1 MDRPQRGKRTEKG
14 VSPFSFSLSMH
25 YQVIH
30 HTPGRLRVRS
40 GRCAFNHDQAY
51 GIECRLLKQK
61 GVYSVKATP
70 CNGGV
75 FILYE
80 GTSPQAIFRTLD
92 RLRPETLR
100 SHEPEERAEARKL
113 ARSFFLRIAGK
124 ASSFLFC
131 KVFLPPPLRMAK
143 VFWNYSSYLRRGMAG
158 LGSGR
163 LNVAVLDAV
172 SIGVSIG
179 TKAYGT
185 ANSIMFLL
193 SISDLLENYT
203 RKKTR
208 AALAASLSINIDRV
222 WRVEEGGMRQV
233 PMEQIR
239 PGEKIRVDAGNVIP
253 VDGTVLSGEA
263 EVNQAAMTG
272 ESEAASKREGSV
284 VFAGTTL
291 ETGSLVIR
299 VDAAGDQSRIN
310 NIIALIDHSEELKA
324 RIQSRAEKLADSIV
338 PYTLLTAGA
347 LFLFTRNISKAL
359 SVLMVDYSCAIKLAT
374 PISVISAMKE
384 AAARKIMI
392 KGGKFMEL
400 FAKTDTIVFDKTGTL
415 TSACPQVTQII
426 PLSDC
431 SREYILKT
439 AACLEEH
446 FPHSVARAVVRKAL
460 EEGLHHE
467 EEHAEVEYIVAHGI
481 SSRLHG
487 KKVLV
492 GSYHFLFED
501 ERIPLTEEQRQ
512 TIRNHAR
519 GKSNIFL
526 AIGRRAIGM
535 IGVSD
540 PPRPEAAETIA
551 RLKRQGISSIIML
564 TGDSESAARAISRQL
579 GITEYRSQ
587 VLPEDKARFIQQL
600 KKSGKTVCM
609 VGDGINDSPALSCA
623 DVSVSMKDS
632 SDIAREV
639 ADISLLS
646 SSLAELVVLR
656 ELSCAVLEKI
666 ERNYR
671 FIIGFNSSLILLGM
685 FGLITPD
692 LSAFLHNASTV
703 YVSARSTRRC
713 LPPVRVPK

>member
-1 MDRPQRGKRTEKG
+1 
-14 VSPFSFSLSMH
+14 MH

-30 HTPGRLRVRS
+30 HTPGRLRVRC
-40 GRCAFNHDQAY
+40 GRGMFNHDQAC
-51 GIECRLLKQK
+51 GIECRLLKLK
-61 GVYSVKATP
+61 GVSSVKATP

-80 GTSPQAIFRTLD
+80 GANPQTIFRALD

-113 ARSFFLRIAGK
+113 GQSFSLKIAGK
-124 ASSFLFC
+124 VSSFLLC
-131 KVFLPPPLRMAK
+131 KLFLPPPLRMAK
-143 VFWNYSSYLRRGMAG
+143 AFWNYGSYFRRGMAG

-179 TKAYGT
+179 TRAYGT

-208 AALAASLSINIDRV
+208 AALAASLSINVDQV
-222 WRVEEGGMRQV
+222 WRVEKDGMCQV

-239 PGEKIRVDAGNVIP
+239 PGDRIRVDAGNVIP
-253 VDGTVLSGEA
+253 VDGAVLSGEA

-272 ESEAASKREGSV
+272 ESEAAAKQEGSV

-299 VDAAGDQSRIN
+299 VDAMGDQSRIN

-338 PYTLLTAGA
+338 PLTLLTAGA

-359 SVLMVDYSCAIKLAT
+359 SCAIKLAT

-384 AAARKIMI
+384 ASARKIMI

-400 FAKTDTIVFDKTGTL
+400 FARADTIVFDKTGTL
-415 TSACPQVTQII
+415 TSACPQVTQIV

-501 ERIPLTEEQRQ
+501 EGIPLTEEQRQ
-512 TIRNHAR
+512 TIRSHAR

-540 PPRPEAAETIA
+540 PPRPEARETIA

-600 KKSGKTVCM
+600 KQSGRTVCM

-646 SSLAELVVLR
+646 SSLSELAVLR

-671 FIIGFNSSLILLGM
+671 FIVGFNTSLILLGM
-685 FGLITPD
+685 FGLITPA

-713 LPPVRVPK
+713 LPPVGTPQ

>member
-1 MDRPQRGKRTEKG
+1 
-14 VSPFSFSLSMH
+14 MH
-25 YQVIH
+25 YQVIR
-30 HTPGRLRVRS
+30 HTPGRLRVRC
-40 GRCAFNHDQAY
+40 GRGMFNHDQAC
-51 GIECRLLKQK
+51 GIECRLLKLK
-61 GVYSVKATP
+61 GVSSVKATP

-80 GTSPQAIFRTLD
+80 GANPQTIFRALD

-113 ARSFFLRIAGK
+113 GQSFSLKIAGK
-124 ASSFLFC
+124 VSSFLLC
-131 KVFLPPPLRMAK
+131 KLFLPPPLRMAK
-143 VFWNYSSYLRRGMAG
+143 AFWNYGSYFRRGMAG

-179 TKAYGT
+179 TRAYGT

-208 AALAASLSINIDRV
+208 AALAASLSINVDQV
-222 WRVEEGGMRQV
+222 WRVEKDGMRQV

-239 PGEKIRVDAGNVIP
+239 PGDKIRVDAGNVIP
-253 VDGTVLSGEA
+253 VDGAVLSGEA

-272 ESEAASKREGSV
+272 ESEAAAKQEGSV

-299 VDAAGDQSRIN
+299 VDAMGDQSRIN

-338 PYTLLTAGA
+338 PLTLLTAGV

-384 AAARKIMI
+384 ASARKIMI

-400 FAKTDTIVFDKTGTL
+400 FARADTIVFDKTGTL
-415 TSACPQVTQII
+415 TSACPQVTQIV

-501 ERIPLTEEQRQ
+501 EGIPLTEEQRQ
-512 TIRNHAR
+512 TIRSHAR

-526 AIGRRAIGM
+526 AIGM

-540 PPRPEAAETIA
+540 PPRQEARETIA

-579 GITEYRSQ
+579 GLTEYRSQ

-600 KKSGKTVCM
+600 KQSGRTVCM

-646 SSLAELVVLR
+646 SSLSELAVLR

-671 FIIGFNSSLILLGM
+671 FIVGFNTSLILLGM
-685 FGLITPD
+685 FGLITPA

-713 LPPVRVPK
+713 LPPVGTPQ

>member
-1 MDRPQRGKRTEKG
+1 
-14 VSPFSFSLSMH
+14 
-25 YQVIH
+25 
-30 HTPGRLRVRS
+30 
-40 GRCAFNHDQAY
+40 
-51 GIECRLLKQK
+51 
-61 GVYSVKATP
+61 
-70 CNGGV
+70 
-75 FILYE
+75 
-80 GTSPQAIFRTLD
+80 
-92 RLRPETLR
+92 
-100 SHEPEERAEARKL
+100 
-113 ARSFFLRIAGK
+113 
-124 ASSFLFC
+124 
-131 KVFLPPPLRMAK
+131 MAK
-143 VFWNYSSYLRRGMAG
+143 AFWNYGSYFRRGMAG

-179 TKAYGT
+179 TRAYGT

-208 AALAASLSINIDRV
+208 AALAASLSINVDQV
-222 WRVEEGGMRQV
+222 WRVEKDGMRQV

-239 PGEKIRVDAGNVIP
+239 PGDKIRVDAGNVIP
-253 VDGTVLSGEA
+253 VDGAVLSGEA

-272 ESEAASKREGSV
+272 ESEAAAKQEGSV

-299 VDAAGDQSRIN
+299 VDAMGDQSRIN

-338 PYTLLTAGA
+338 PLTLLTAGA

-384 AAARKIMI
+384 ASARKIMI

-400 FAKTDTIVFDKTGTL
+400 FARADTIVFDKTGTL
-415 TSACPQVTQII
+415 TSACPQVTQIV

-501 ERIPLTEEQRQ
+501 EGIPLTEEQRQ
-512 TIRNHAR
+512 TIRSHAR

-540 PPRPEAAETIA
+540 PPRPEARETIA

-600 KKSGKTVCM
+600 KQSGRTVCM

-623 DVSVSMKDS
+623 DVSATS
-632 SDIAREV
+632 
-639 ADISLLS
+639 
-646 SSLAELVVLR
+646 
-656 ELSCAVLEKI
+656 
-666 ERNYR
+666 
-671 FIIGFNSSLILLGM
+671 
-685 FGLITPD
+685 
-692 LSAFLHNASTV
+692 
-703 YVSARSTRRC
+703 
-713 LPPVRVPK
+713 

>member
-1 MDRPQRGKRTEKG
+1 
-14 VSPFSFSLSMH
+14 MH

-30 HTPGRLRVRS
+30 HTPGRLRVRC
-40 GRCAFNHDQAY
+40 GRGMFNHDQAC
-51 GIECRLLKQK
+51 GIECRLLKLK
-61 GVYSVKATP
+61 GVSSVKATP

-80 GTSPQAIFRTLD
+80 GANPQTIFRALD

-113 ARSFFLRIAGK
+113 GQSFSLKIAGK
-124 ASSFLFC
+124 VSSFLLC
-131 KVFLPPPLRMAK
+131 KLFLPPPLRMAK
-143 VFWNYSSYLRRGMAG
+143 AFWNYGSYFRRGMAG

-179 TKAYGT
+179 TRAYGT

-208 AALAASLSINIDRV
+208 AALAASLSINVDQV
-222 WRVEEGGMRQV
+222 WRVEKDGMRQV

-239 PGEKIRVDAGNVIP
+239 PGDKIRVDAGNVIP
-253 VDGTVLSGEA
+253 VDGAVLSGEA

-272 ESEAASKREGSV
+272 ESEAA
-284 VFAGTTL
+284 AM
-291 ETGSLVIR
+291 
-299 VDAAGDQSRIN
+299 GDQSRIN

-338 PYTLLTAGA
+338 PLTLLTAGV

-384 AAARKIMI
+384 ASARKIMI

-400 FAKTDTIVFDKTGTL
+400 FARADTIVFDKTGTL
-415 TSACPQVTQII
+415 TSACPQVTQIV

-501 ERIPLTEEQRQ
+501 EGILLTEEQRQ
-512 TIRNHAR
+512 TIRSHAR

-540 PPRPEAAETIA
+540 PPRPEARETIA

-587 VLPEDKARFIQQL
+587 VLPEDKARFIKQL
-600 KKSGKTVCM
+600 KQSGRTVCM

-646 SSLAELVVLR
+646 SSLSELAVLR

-671 FIIGFNSSLILLGM
+671 FIVGFNTSLILLGM
-685 FGLITPD
+685 FGLITPA

-713 LPPVRVPK
+713 LPPVGTPQ

>member
-1 MDRPQRGKRTEKG
+1 MKFRIVYD
-14 VSPFSFSLSMH
+14 
-25 YQVIH
+25 
-30 HTPGRLRVRS
+30 TPGRIRFRCGGYAFEKELECSVYKTLTAEDFVSSVQVRS
-40 GRCAFNHDQAY
+40 GNGGILVCYKKGCRDKVIKAVSALDPRKLVPNDTDPEFGIAEIDRSF
-51 GIECRLLKQK
+51 GIELGKLVAKR
-61 GVYSVKATP
+61 
-70 CNGGV
+70 
-75 FILYE
+75 ILF
-80 GTSPQAIFRTLD
+80 TA
-92 RLRPETLR
+92 
-100 SHEPEERAEARKL
+100 
-113 ARSFFLRIAGK
+113 
-124 ASSFLFC
+124 
-131 KVFLPPPLRMAK
+131 FLPMPVSNALTIIK
-143 VFWNYSSYLRRGMAG
+143 G
-158 LGSGR
+158 LKYIWKGLCTLGEGK
-163 LNVAVLDAV
+163 LTVDVLDGA
-172 SIGVSIG
+172 SI
-179 TKAYGT
+179 T
-185 ANSIMFLL
+185 ACLSRKNYKTAGSVMFLL
-193 SISDLLENYT
+193 SVSALLEDYT
-203 RKKTR
+203 RARTR
-208 AALAASLSINIDRV
+208 AVLADSLAVKADKVWLVTEESDVLIPMSELHAGDR
-222 WRVEEGGMRQV
+222 
-233 PMEQIR
+233 
-239 PGEKIRVDAGNVIP
+239 IRVRTGSVIP
-253 VDGTVLSGEA
+253 VDGEICEGEA
-263 EVNQAAMTG
+263 YINESSMTG
-272 ESEAASKREGSV
+272 EPLAVMKSAGSS
-284 VFAGTTL
+284 VFAGTVVEEGTVAI
-291 ETGSLVIR
+291 TVRSLSSDTKI
-299 VDAAGDQSRIN
+299 SK
-310 NIIALIDHSEELKA
+310 IIELIDNSENLKA
-324 RIQSRAEKLADSIV
+324 GVQSRAETLADSIV
-338 PYTLLTAGA
+338 PFSFLGFGLTLLLTG
-347 LFLFTRNISKAL
+347 NITKAVSL
-359 SVLMVDYSCAIKLAT
+359 LMVDYSCAIKLAT

-501 ERIPLTEEQRQ
+501 ERIPLTEEQRL

>member
-1 MDRPQRGKRTEKG
+1 
-14 VSPFSFSLSMH
+14 MH

-30 HTPGRLRVRS
+30 HTPGRLRVRC
-40 GRCAFNHDQAY
+40 GRGMFNHDQAC
-51 GIECRLLKQK
+51 GIECRLLKLK
-61 GVYSVKATP
+61 GVSSVKATP

-80 GTSPQAIFRTLD
+80 GANPQTIFRALD

-113 ARSFFLRIAGK
+113 GQSFSLKIAGK
-124 ASSFLFC
+124 VSSFLLC
-131 KVFLPPPLRMAK
+131 KLFLPPPLRMAK
-143 VFWNYSSYLRRGMAG
+143 AFWNYGSYFRRGMAG

-179 TKAYGT
+179 TRAYGT

-208 AALAASLSINIDRV
+208 AALAASLSINVDQV
-222 WRVEEGGMRQV
+222 WRVEKDGMCQV

-239 PGEKIRVDAGNVIP
+239 PGDRIRVDAGNVIP
-253 VDGTVLSGEA
+253 VDGVLSGEA

-272 ESEAASKREGSV
+272 ESEAAAKQEGSV

-299 VDAAGDQSRIN
+299 VDAMGDQSRIN

-338 PYTLLTAGA
+338 PLTLLTAGA

-384 AAARKIMI
+384 ASARKIMI

-400 FAKTDTIVFDKTGTL
+400 FARADTIVFDKTGTL
-415 TSACPQVTQII
+415 TSACPQVTQIV

-501 ERIPLTEEQRQ
+501 EGIPLTEEQRQ
-512 TIRNHAR
+512 TIRSHAR

-540 PPRPEAAETIA
+540 PPRPEARETIA

-600 KKSGKTVCM
+600 KQSGRTVCM

-646 SSLAELVVLR
+646 SSLSELAVLR

-671 FIIGFNSSLILLGM
+671 FIVGFNTSLILLGM
-685 FGLITPD
+685 FGLITPA

-713 LPPVRVPK
+713 LPPVGTPQ

>member
-1 MDRPQRGKRTEKG
+1 
-14 VSPFSFSLSMH
+14 MH

-30 HTPGRLRVRS
+30 HTRGRLRVRC
-40 GRCAFNHDQAY
+40 GRGMFNHDQAC
-51 GIECRLLKQK
+51 GIECRLLKLK
-61 GVYSVKATP
+61 GVSSVRATP

-80 GTSPQAIFRTLD
+80 EANPQTIFRTLD
-92 RLRPETLR
+92 RLKPETLR
-100 SHEPEERAEARKL
+100 SREPEERAEARKL
-113 ARSFFLRIAGK
+113 AHSFSLKIAGK
-124 ASSFLFC
+124 VFSFLLC
-131 KVFLPPPLRMAK
+131 KLFLPPPLRIARA
-143 VFWNYSSYLRRGMAG
+143 FWNYGSYFRRGMAG
-158 LGSGR
+158 LGKGR

-179 TKAYGT
+179 TGAYGT

-208 AALAASLSINIDRV
+208 AALAASLSINVDRA
-222 WRVEEGGMRQV
+222 WRVEKDGMRQV
-233 PMEQIR
+233 PMEHIR
-239 PGEKIRVDAGNVIP
+239 PGDKIRVDAGNVIP
-253 VDGTVLSGEA
+253 VDGAVLSGEA

-272 ESEAASKREGSV
+272 ESEAAPKQEGSV

-299 VDAAGDQSRIN
+299 VDAVGDQSRIN

-338 PYTLLTAGA
+338 PLTLLTAGG
-347 LFLFTRNISKAL
+347 LFLLTRNISKAL

-384 AAARKIMI
+384 ASARKIMI

-400 FAKTDTIVFDKTGTL
+400 FARTDTIVFDKTGTL
-415 TSACPQVTQII
+415 TSACPQVTQVV
-426 PLSDC
+426 PLGEY

-501 ERIPLTEEQRQ
+501 EGIPLTEKQREI
-512 TIRNHAR
+512 IRSSAR
-519 GKSNIFL
+519 GKSSIFL
-526 AIGRRAIGM
+526 AIGRRVVGM
-535 IGVSD
+535 ISVSD

-587 VLPEDKARFIQQL
+587 VLPEDKARFIREL
-600 KKSGKTVCM
+600 KQSGRTVCM

-646 SSLAELVVLR
+646 SSLKELAVLR

-671 FIIGFNSSLILLGM
+671 FIVGFNTSLILMGM
-685 FGLITPD
+685 SGLITPA

-713 LPPVRVPK
+713 LPPVQGRR

>member
-1 MDRPQRGKRTEKG
+1 
-14 VSPFSFSLSMH
+14 MH

-80 GTSPQAIFRTLD
+80 GTSPQAIFRTLN
-92 RLRPETLR
+92 RLRPETLC
-100 SHEPEERAEARKL
+100 SHEPEERAEARRL

-131 KVFLPPPLRMAK
+131 KVFLPPPLRIAK
-143 VFWNYSSYLRRGMAG
+143 AFWNYGSYLRRGMAG

-208 AALAASLSINIDRV
+208 AALAASLSMNVDRV

-299 VDAAGDQSRIN
+299 VDAVGDQSRIN

-501 ERIPLTEEQRQ
+501 ERIPLTEEQRL

-564 TGDSESAARAISRQL
+564 
-579 GITEYRSQ
+579 TEYRSQ

>member
-1 MDRPQRGKRTEKG
+1 
-14 VSPFSFSLSMH
+14 
-25 YQVIH
+25 
-30 HTPGRLRVRS
+30 
-40 GRCAFNHDQAY
+40 
-51 GIECRLLKQK
+51 
-61 GVYSVKATP
+61 
-70 CNGGV
+70 
-75 FILYE
+75 
-80 GTSPQAIFRTLD
+80 
-92 RLRPETLR
+92 
-100 SHEPEERAEARKL
+100 
-113 ARSFFLRIAGK
+113 
-124 ASSFLFC
+124 
-131 KVFLPPPLRMAK
+131 MAK
-143 VFWNYSSYLRRGMAG
+143 AFWNYGSYFRRGMAG

-179 TKAYGT
+179 TRAYGT

-208 AALAASLSINIDRV
+208 AALAASLSINVDQV
-222 WRVEEGGMRQV
+222 WRVEKDGMRQV

-239 PGEKIRVDAGNVIP
+239 PGDKIRVDAGNVIP
-253 VDGTVLSGEA
+253 VDGAVLSGEA

-272 ESEAASKREGSV
+272 ESEAAAKQEGSV

-299 VDAAGDQSRIN
+299 VDAMGDQSRIN
-310 NIIALIDHSEELKA
+310 NIIALI
-324 RIQSRAEKLADSIV
+324 
-338 PYTLLTAGA
+338 
-347 LFLFTRNISKAL
+347 
-359 SVLMVDYSCAIKLAT
+359 
-374 PISVISAMKE
+374 
-384 AAARKIMI
+384 

-400 FAKTDTIVFDKTGTL
+400 FARADTIVFDKTGTL
-415 TSACPQVTQII
+415 TSACPQVTQIV

-501 ERIPLTEEQRQ
+501 EGIPLTEEQRQ
-512 TIRNHAR
+512 TIRSHAR

-540 PPRPEAAETIA
+540 PPRPEARETIA

-600 KKSGKTVCM
+600 KQSGRTVCM

-646 SSLAELVVLR
+646 SSLSELAVLR

-671 FIIGFNSSLILLGM
+671 FIVGFNTSLILLGM
-685 FGLITPD
+685 FGLITPA

-713 LPPVRVPK
+713 LPPVGTPQ

>member
-14 VSPFSFSLSMH
+14 VSPFSFSLPMH

-80 GTSPQAIFRTLD
+80 RTNPQAIFRTLD

-131 KVFLPPPLRMAK
+131 KVFLPPPLRIAK
-143 VFWNYSSYLRRGMAG
+143 AFWNYGSYLRRGMAG

-284 VFAGTTL
+284 VFADRT
-291 ETGSLVIR
+291 
-299 VDAAGDQSRIN
+299 
-310 NIIALIDHSEELKA
+310 
-324 RIQSRAEKLADSIV
+324 
-338 PYTLLTAGA
+338 
-347 LFLFTRNISKAL
+347 
-359 SVLMVDYSCAIKLAT
+359 SVV
-374 PISVISAMKE
+374 
-384 AAARKIMI
+384 
-392 KGGKFMEL
+392 
-400 FAKTDTIVFDKTGTL
+400 
-415 TSACPQVTQII
+415 
-426 PLSDC
+426 
-431 SREYILKT
+431 
-439 AACLEEH
+439 
-446 FPHSVARAVVRKAL
+446 
-460 EEGLHHE
+460 
-467 EEHAEVEYIVAHGI
+467 
-481 SSRLHG
+481 
-487 KKVLV
+487 
-492 GSYHFLFED
+492 
-501 ERIPLTEEQRQ
+501 
-512 TIRNHAR
+512 
-519 GKSNIFL
+519 
-526 AIGRRAIGM
+526 
-535 IGVSD
+535 
-540 PPRPEAAETIA
+540 
-551 RLKRQGISSIIML
+551 
-564 TGDSESAARAISRQL
+564 
-579 GITEYRSQ
+579 
-587 VLPEDKARFIQQL
+587 
-600 KKSGKTVCM
+600 
-609 VGDGINDSPALSCA
+609 
-623 DVSVSMKDS
+623 
-632 SDIAREV
+632 
-639 ADISLLS
+639 
-646 SSLAELVVLR
+646 
-656 ELSCAVLEKI
+656 
-666 ERNYR
+666 
-671 FIIGFNSSLILLGM
+671 
-685 FGLITPD
+685 
-692 LSAFLHNASTV
+692 
-703 YVSARSTRRC
+703 
-713 LPPVRVPK
+713 

>member
-80 GTSPQAIFRTLD
+80 RTNPQAIFRTLD

-131 KVFLPPPLRMAK
+131 KVFLPPPLRIAK
-143 VFWNYSSYLRRGMAG
+143 AFWNYGSYLRRGMAG

-272 ESEAASKREGSV
+272 ESEAASKREGAV

-384 AAARKIMI
+384 AAARK
-392 KGGKFMEL
+392 
-400 FAKTDTIVFDKTGTL
+400 
-415 TSACPQVTQII
+415 
-426 PLSDC
+426 
-431 SREYILKT
+431 
-439 AACLEEH
+439 
-446 FPHSVARAVVRKAL
+446 
-460 EEGLHHE
+460 
-467 EEHAEVEYIVAHGI
+467 
-481 SSRLHG
+481 
-487 KKVLV
+487 
-492 GSYHFLFED
+492 
-501 ERIPLTEEQRQ
+501 
-512 TIRNHAR
+512 
-519 GKSNIFL
+519 
-526 AIGRRAIGM
+526 
-535 IGVSD
+535 
-540 PPRPEAAETIA
+540 
-551 RLKRQGISSIIML
+551 
-564 TGDSESAARAISRQL
+564 
-579 GITEYRSQ
+579 
-587 VLPEDKARFIQQL
+587 
-600 KKSGKTVCM
+600 
-609 VGDGINDSPALSCA
+609 
-623 DVSVSMKDS
+623 
-632 SDIAREV
+632 
-639 ADISLLS
+639 
-646 SSLAELVVLR
+646 
-656 ELSCAVLEKI
+656 
-666 ERNYR
+666 
-671 FIIGFNSSLILLGM
+671 
-685 FGLITPD
+685 
-692 LSAFLHNASTV
+692 
-703 YVSARSTRRC
+703 
-713 LPPVRVPK
+713 

>member
-14 VSPFSFSLSMH
+14 VSPFSFSLPMH

-80 GTSPQAIFRTLD
+80 GTNPQAIFRTLD

-131 KVFLPPPLRMAK
+131 KVFLPPPLRIAK
-143 VFWNYSSYLRRGMAG
+143 AFWNYGSYLRRGMAG

-272 ESEAASKREGSV
+272 ESEAASKREGSI

-384 AAARKIMI
+384 AAVRKIMI

-501 ERIPLTEEQRQ
+501 ERIPLTEEQRL

-526 AIGRRAIGM
+526 AIGRRAIG
-535 IGVSD
+535 
-540 PPRPEAAETIA
+540 
-551 RLKRQGISSIIML
+551 

-671 FIIGFNSSLILLGM
+671 FIVGFNSSLILLGM
-685 FGLITPD
+685 FGLITPA

-713 LPPVRVPK
+713 LPPVRIPK

>member
-222 WRVEEGGMRQV
+222 WRVEEGGMCQV

-392 KGGKFMEL
+392 KGGKFME
-400 FAKTDTIVFDKTGTL
+400 
-415 TSACPQVTQII
+415 
-426 PLSDC
+426 
-431 SREYILKT
+431 
-439 AACLEEH
+439 
-446 FPHSVARAVVRKAL
+446 
-460 EEGLHHE
+460 
-467 EEHAEVEYIVAHGI
+467 
-481 SSRLHG
+481 
-487 KKVLV
+487 
-492 GSYHFLFED
+492 
-501 ERIPLTEEQRQ
+501 
-512 TIRNHAR
+512 
-519 GKSNIFL
+519 
-526 AIGRRAIGM
+526 IGRA
-535 IGVSD
+535 
-540 PPRPEAAETIA
+540 
-551 RLKRQGISSIIML
+551 
-564 TGDSESAARAISRQL
+564 
-579 GITEYRSQ
+579 
-587 VLPEDKARFIQQL
+587 
-600 KKSGKTVCM
+600 
-609 VGDGINDSPALSCA
+609 SC
-623 DVSVSMKDS
+623 
-632 SDIAREV
+632 RE
-639 ADISLLS
+639 
-646 SSLAELVVLR
+646 
-656 ELSCAVLEKI
+656 
-666 ERNYR
+666 
-671 FIIGFNSSLILLGM
+671 
-685 FGLITPD
+685 
-692 LSAFLHNASTV
+692 
-703 YVSARSTRRC
+703 
-713 LPPVRVPK
+713 RV

>member
-1 MDRPQRGKRTEKG
+1 
-14 VSPFSFSLSMH
+14 MH

-30 HTPGRLRVRS
+30 HTPGRLRVRC
-40 GRCAFNHDQAY
+40 GRGMFNHDQAC
-51 GIECRLLKQK
+51 GIECRLLKLK
-61 GVYSVKATP
+61 GVSSVKATP

-80 GTSPQAIFRTLD
+80 GANPQTIFRVLD

-113 ARSFFLRIAGK
+113 GQSFSLKIAGK
-124 ASSFLFC
+124 VSSFLLC
-131 KVFLPPPLRMAK
+131 KLFLPPPLRMAK
-143 VFWNYSSYLRRGMAG
+143 AFWNYGSYFRRGMAG

-179 TKAYGT
+179 TRAYGT

-208 AALAASLSINIDRV
+208 AALAASLSINVDQV
-222 WRVEEGGMRQV
+222 WRVEKDGMRQV

-239 PGEKIRVDAGNVIP
+239 PGDKIRVDAGNVIP
-253 VDGTVLSGEA
+253 VDAVLSGEA

-272 ESEAASKREGSV
+272 ESEAAAKQEGSV

-299 VDAAGDQSRIN
+299 VDAMGDQSRIN

-338 PYTLLTAGA
+338 PLTLLTAGA

-384 AAARKIMI
+384 ASARKIMI

-400 FAKTDTIVFDKTGTL
+400 FARADTIVFDKTGTL
-415 TSACPQVTQII
+415 TSACPQVTQIV

-501 ERIPLTEEQRQ
+501 EGIPLTEEQRQ
-512 TIRNHAR
+512 TIRSHAR

-540 PPRPEAAETIA
+540 PPRPEARETIA

-600 KKSGKTVCM
+600 KQSGRTVCM

-646 SSLAELVVLR
+646 SSLSELAVLR

-671 FIIGFNSSLILLGM
+671 FIVGFNTSLILLGM
-685 FGLITPD
+685 FGLITPA

-713 LPPVRVPK
+713 LPPVGTPQ

>member
-1 MDRPQRGKRTEKG
+1 M
-14 VSPFSFSLSMH
+14 
-25 YQVIH
+25 
-30 HTPGRLRVRS
+30 
-40 GRCAFNHDQAY
+40 
-51 GIECRLLKQK
+51 
-61 GVYSVKATP
+61 
-70 CNGGV
+70 
-75 FILYE
+75 
-80 GTSPQAIFRTLD
+80 
-92 RLRPETLR
+92 
-100 SHEPEERAEARKL
+100 
-113 ARSFFLRIAGK
+113 
-124 ASSFLFC
+124 
-131 KVFLPPPLRMAK
+131 
-143 VFWNYSSYLRRGMAG
+143 
-158 LGSGR
+158 
-163 LNVAVLDAV
+163 
-172 SIGVSIG
+172 
-179 TKAYGT
+179 
-185 ANSIMFLL
+185 
-193 SISDLLENYT
+193 
-203 RKKTR
+203 
-208 AALAASLSINIDRV
+208 
-222 WRVEEGGMRQV
+222 
-233 PMEQIR
+233 
-239 PGEKIRVDAGNVIP
+239 
-253 VDGTVLSGEA
+253 
-263 EVNQAAMTG
+263 
-272 ESEAASKREGSV
+272 
-284 VFAGTTL
+284 
-291 ETGSLVIR
+291 
-299 VDAAGDQSRIN
+299 
-310 NIIALIDHSEELKA
+310 
-324 RIQSRAEKLADSIV
+324 
-338 PYTLLTAGA
+338 
-347 LFLFTRNISKAL
+347 
-359 SVLMVDYSCAIKLAT
+359 
-374 PISVISAMKE
+374 
-384 AAARKIMI
+384 
-392 KGGKFMEL
+392 
-400 FAKTDTIVFDKTGTL
+400 
-415 TSACPQVTQII
+415 TQIV

-501 ERIPLTEEQRQ
+501 EGIPLTEEQRQ
-512 TIRNHAR
+512 TIRSHAR

-540 PPRPEAAETIA
+540 PPRPEARETIA

-600 KKSGKTVCM
+600 KQSGRTVCM

-646 SSLAELVVLR
+646 SSLSELAVLR

-671 FIIGFNSSLILLGM
+671 FIVGFNTSLILLGM
-685 FGLITPD
+685 FGLITPA
-692 LSAFLHNASTV
+692 LSAFLHTASTV

-713 LPPVRVPK
+713 LPPVGTPQ

>member
-1 MDRPQRGKRTEKG
+1 M
-14 VSPFSFSLSMH
+14 
-25 YQVIH
+25 
-30 HTPGRLRVRS
+30 
-40 GRCAFNHDQAY
+40 
-51 GIECRLLKQK
+51 
-61 GVYSVKATP
+61 
-70 CNGGV
+70 
-75 FILYE
+75 
-80 GTSPQAIFRTLD
+80 
-92 RLRPETLR
+92 
-100 SHEPEERAEARKL
+100 
-113 ARSFFLRIAGK
+113 
-124 ASSFLFC
+124 
-131 KVFLPPPLRMAK
+131 
-143 VFWNYSSYLRRGMAG
+143 
-158 LGSGR
+158 
-163 LNVAVLDAV
+163 
-172 SIGVSIG
+172 
-179 TKAYGT
+179 
-185 ANSIMFLL
+185 
-193 SISDLLENYT
+193 
-203 RKKTR
+203 
-208 AALAASLSINIDRV
+208 
-222 WRVEEGGMRQV
+222 
-233 PMEQIR
+233 
-239 PGEKIRVDAGNVIP
+239 
-253 VDGTVLSGEA
+253 
-263 EVNQAAMTG
+263 
-272 ESEAASKREGSV
+272 
-284 VFAGTTL
+284 
-291 ETGSLVIR
+291 
-299 VDAAGDQSRIN
+299 
-310 NIIALIDHSEELKA
+310 
-324 RIQSRAEKLADSIV
+324 
-338 PYTLLTAGA
+338 
-347 LFLFTRNISKAL
+347 
-359 SVLMVDYSCAIKLAT
+359 
-374 PISVISAMKE
+374 
-384 AAARKIMI
+384 
-392 KGGKFMEL
+392 
-400 FAKTDTIVFDKTGTL
+400 
-415 TSACPQVTQII
+415 
-426 PLSDC
+426 
-431 SREYILKT
+431 
-439 AACLEEH
+439 
-446 FPHSVARAVVRKAL
+446 RKAL

-501 ERIPLTEEQRQ
+501 EHIPLTEEQRL

>member
-14 VSPFSFSLSMH
+14 VSPFSFSLPMH

-80 GTSPQAIFRTLD
+80 RTNPQAIFRTLD

-100 SHEPEERAEARKL
+100 SHEPEKRAEARKL

-131 KVFLPPPLRMAK
+131 KVFLPPPLRIAK
-143 VFWNYSSYLRRGMAG
+143 AFWNYGSYLRRGMAG

-431 SREYILKT
+431 SREYIL
-439 AACLEEH
+439 
-446 FPHSVARAVVRKAL
+446 
-460 EEGLHHE
+460 
-467 EEHAEVEYIVAHGI
+467 AHGI

-501 ERIPLTEEQRQ
+501 ERIPLTEEQRL

-685 FGLITPD
+685 FGLITPA